1 MTNRAQVNRKTF
13 LAWFALLPL
22 FILVVGFTFF
32 PLIKILFIGLG
43 RTVQPFQINSF
54 ALLVKD
60 ANFMQAL
67 KNTLIL
73 CLGVVPASLIIGFF
87 LAWAVSEVRLLRPVW
102 RTIYLLPLASGFV
115 GITILMQG
123 LFQFRQGLM
132 NEGFKLGGWTVQYW
146 LQIPTATNLAFMVTV
161 LIQGLGL
168 SFVIFLAKIRILQ
181 HCQAIYQLAAIDGAS
196 PWQQLRY
203 VTLPALKTTFWVVLL
218 VELMFVL
225 QIFDQ
230 AYIFFNHHSVSQH
243 LGFTLTYYVYQTF
256 WQQHNYQLAVASAL
270 VLMGLMVLGMV
281 IPLCCLKKHP
291 RNFTPQINAL

>member
-1 MTNRAQVNRKTF
+1 MTKRAPVNQKTF
-13 LAWFALLPL
+13 SAWLALLPL

-43 RTVQPFQINSF
+43 KTVQPFQINSF

-60 ANFMQAL
+60 ANFRQAL

-73 CLGVVPASLIIGFF
+73 CLGVVPASLVIGFF

-115 GITILMQG
+115 GLTILMQG

-132 NEGFKLGGWTVQYW
+132 NEGLKLGGWTVRHW
-146 LQIPTATNLAFMVTV
+146 LQIPTAANAAFMVTV

-168 SFVIFLAKIRILQ
+168 SFVIFVAKIRTLQ
-181 HCQAIYQLAAIDGAS
+181 HRQAIYQLAAIDGAS
-196 PWQQLRY
+196 PRQQLRY

-225 QIFDQ
+225 QLFDQ

-243 LGFTLTYYVYQTF
+243 LGFTLTYYVYQIF
-256 WQQHNYQLAVASAL
+256 WQQHNYQLAVAAAL
-270 VLMGLMVLGMV
+270 VLMGLMVLGMI

-291 RNFTPQINAL
+291 RNFTPQIKAL

>member
-1 MTNRAQVNRKTF
+1 MTKRAQVNRKTF

-43 RTVQPFQINSF
+43 KTVQPFQINSF

-73 CLGVVPASLIIGFF
+73 CLVVVPASLIIGFF

-132 NEGFKLGGWTVQYW
+132 NDGFKLGGWTVQHW
-146 LQIPTATNLAFMVTV
+146 LQIPTAVNLAFMVTV

-256 WQQHNYQLAVASAL
+256 WQQHNYQLTVAAAL

-281 IPLCCLKKHP
+281 IPLCCLKKYP